1 MAKLTQQ
8 QIESNRL
15 EFINLLRSTKRE
27 NIENLIL
34 WLDTKSDF
42 FTAPSSSKYHGN
54 IEGGLCQHCLNVY
67 YAAKA
72 EFENIKK
79 LGRHSIINNSSISE
93 DNLIIASLLHDF
105 CKINFYKK
113 ITKIFKDDAT
123 NTWHHYY
130 TYEIEDN
137 FPIGHGEK
145 SVVMLQNFIKLTWN
159 EILAIRWHM
168 SAHDSGIATST
179 TERIAMY
186 DSMTKCPLVIILQN
200 ADLFATYM
208 MEETTDPKK
217 ENLID

>member
-1 MAKLTQQ
+1 MSKLTQE
-8 QIESNRL
+8 QIQANKI
-15 EFINLLRSTKRE
+15 EFINLLRSSGRE

-42 FTAPSSSKYHGN
+42 FTAPSSSKYHGC
-54 IEGGLCQHCLNVY
+54 IEGGLCQHSLNVY
-67 YAAKA
+67 KAAQA
-72 EFENIKK
+72 ELENIKK
-79 LGRHSIINNSSISE
+79 LGRVDINISSISN
-93 DNLIIASLLHDF
+93 DNLIIATLLHDL
-105 CKINFYKK
+105 CKTNYYKK
-113 ITKIFKDDAT
+113 AIKMFKDDAT
-123 NTWHHYY
+123 NSWHHYY
-130 TYEIEDN
+130 TYEVEDN

-145 SVVMLQNFIKLTWN
+145 SVIMLQNFIKLAWN

-179 TERIAMY
+179 PERIAMY

-208 MEETTDPKK
+208 MEETIDQKK